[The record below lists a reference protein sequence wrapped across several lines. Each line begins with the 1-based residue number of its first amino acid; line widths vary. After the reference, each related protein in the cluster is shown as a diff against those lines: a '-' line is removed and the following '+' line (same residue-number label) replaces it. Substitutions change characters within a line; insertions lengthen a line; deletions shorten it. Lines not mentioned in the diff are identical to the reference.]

1 MGKRKE
7 PSIGQM
13 LTEPAGYG
21 TDLSFPRTP
30 WLSWSSS
37 AIELFLPI
45 SSYVQFTSCSKCSQL
60 SLIYPLKTYG
70 NQDSPGLQRKPGTE
84 ALLPKGTPGSSHCN
98 MTLGTPSGPDGGKT
112 QGLGKATRSLSGAQ
126 TIVNLCCSTRLQLHS
141 QEEMIF

>member
-70 NQDSPGLQRKPGTE
+70 NQDSPGLQRKPGTWLQSLQHDPQDPLG
-84 ALLPKGTPGSSHCN
+84 ARWRQNAGSWKSHKIPFWCTDYCKPLLLYQAATPFTGRNDLLGFVSH
-98 MTLGTPSGPDGGKT
+98 
-112 QGLGKATRSLSGAQ
+112 AA
-126 TIVNLCCSTRLQLHS
+126 
-141 QEEMIF
+141 